1 MKLRI
6 GSVSLSNAMWIKKII
21 ITKIYD
27 FRFWKNVGVDEVLLI
42 AGGEADGFGS
52 RSSVEAFDGV
62 NWKLVMKG

>member
-6 GSVSLSNAMWIKKII
+6 GSVRLSIAMLIKKII
-21 ITKIYD
+21 ITKIYN
-27 FRFWKNVGVDEVLLI
+27 FRFWENVGVDEVLLI

-62 NWKLVMKG
+62 NWNLVIKG